1 MMNEITVPTNSPGS
15 DPDGPE
21 SPEVSTLG
29 TLVGVFTKP
38 KATFQA
44 LSARPRVLAPILVLL
59 VSQLVFGLVLAHSG
73 ILRNDTVAK
82 LEAKNAPPEQ
92 IEAVSK
98 VMEGPTKYAFVIG
111 GPVVLLFSLLVT
123 AGLLYFIANLMLG
136 ARLRFIHYLCIAAY
150 GGVVGIVDQ
159 MTRMGNAG
167 RQSRSRRFHG
177 RGIEPPHAR
186 GGHGHRSASPLGHR
200 DRGPGRFGDG
210 AEELW
215 LRRPRGPARL
225 SPSRLSFGVS
235 AVNGPCFGNSFPAR
249 DVGVELRTDQ
259 GRCSDDRRA

>member
-15 DPDGPE
+15 IPDGPE

-98 VMEGPTKYAFVIG
+98 VMEGPTKSALVIG

-159 MTRMGNAG
+159 MTRMGIAL
-167 RQSRSRRFHG
+167 G
-177 RGIEPPHAR
+177 RGTLVVN
-186 GGHGHRSASPLGHR
+186 LGI
-200 DRGPGRFGDG
+200 G
-210 AEELW
+210 AFMGEEL
-215 LRRPRGPARL
+215 
-225 SPSRLSFGVS
+225 SRLMHVADTATDPLLLWATAIEALGVSVMARKSFGFGVLAVLPGFLLLVS
-235 AVNGPCFGNSFPAR
+235 LSAF
-249 DVGVELRTDQ
+249 Q
-259 GRCSDDRRA
+259 Q